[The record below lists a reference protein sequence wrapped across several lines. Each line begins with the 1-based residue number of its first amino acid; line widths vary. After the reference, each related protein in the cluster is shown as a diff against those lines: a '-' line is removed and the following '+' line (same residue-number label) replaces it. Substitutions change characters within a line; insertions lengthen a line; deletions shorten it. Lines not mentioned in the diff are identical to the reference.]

1 MTMRKTLIALF
12 LCLVMVGTIG
22 AAVTATAAPCV
33 NRLDTPQ
40 LVAPENGATPK
51 VGQTITFEWKAV
63 DGAVAYRVEAQ
74 KETAKHEWTHDW
86 AFIINAPA
94 NAPTTT
100 FSRQAMHAQT
110 HRWHVIAIASNPM
123 QNSQPSEWHTFTVE
137 A

>member
-1 MTMRKTLIALF
+1 MMRKTLISLL
-12 LCLVMVGTIG
+12 LCLVLVGTIG
-22 AAVTATAAPCV
+22 AAATATACSCV

-74 KETAKHEWTHDW
+74 NENAKHEWTHDW

-94 NAPTTT
+94 TT

-123 QNSQPSEWHTFTVE
+123 RNSQPSEWRTFTVE
-137 A
+137 P

>member
-1 MTMRKTLIALF
+1 MMRKTLISLF
-12 LCLVMVGTIG
+12 LCLALVGTIG
-22 AAVTATAAPCV
+22 AAATATACSCV

-51 VGQTITFEWKAV
+51 VGQTTTFEWKAV

-74 KETAKHEWTHDW
+74 NENAKHEWTHDW

-94 NAPTTT
+94 NAPATT

-123 QNSQPSEWHTFTVE
+123 RNSQPSEWRTFTVE